1 MSGVLWFNFLKAWRG
16 DPGIVAANPDIQ
28 MRTIVQLAEK
38 GADKGNLSIYFR
50 KIISFVGPGEY
61 PIVPFILLLII
72 EYIIYFS
79 RQ

>member
-38 GADKGNLSIYFR
+38 GADKGIWQSVYLPYLR
-50 KIISFVGPGEY
+50 E
-61 PIVPFILLLII
+61 
-72 EYIIYFS
+72 
-79 RQ
+79 

>member
-38 GADKGNLSIYFR
+38 GADKGNLSIYFEMITSYER
-50 KIISFVGPGEY
+50 N
-61 PIVPFILLLII
+61 
-72 EYIIYFS
+72 FS
-79 RQ
+79 SRAIHSTVDH